1 MNVEII
7 SIGTELLLGNIA
19 NTNTVFLSQKLA
31 ESGIDVYY
39 TSVVGDN
46 ITRLNES
53 LKRAL
58 LRSDVVITTGGL
70 GPTVD
75 DITTQTISKL
85 ISKRLVLNTRIL
97 KDLENY
103 FRMRGMKV
111 LTSSVRQ
118 AYIPEGVRHI
128 RNKVGIAPGLI
139 VRYKGKI
146 IVCLPGPPREL
157 QPMFEEKV
165 IPYLQKRNPKRKWIL
180 RSQTI
185 KLTGIPESVVNKS
198 IKRILNLRPPTTV
211 GIYCKL
217 GEVDLRIVTKARDE
231 KTAAAS
237 IMKVK
242 KKIRERLKDFIF
254 GYGNSTLEG
263 IVGRRLDGLKKTIA
277 IAESCTGGLLASRIT
292 DVAGSSRYFAMGI
305 VAYSNAAKENILG
318 VSSQTIEKYGAV
330 SPDCALEMAQRIRLL
345 AGSDIGVGMTGIA
358 GPTGGTIMKPVGLVY
373 ISVVFDSRRLIREF
387 RFKGS
392 REEIKFQA
400 SQAALDL
407 LRKTI
412 R

>member
-7 SIGTELLLGNIA
+7 SIGTELLLGNVV
-19 NTNTVFLSQKLA
+19 NTNTIFLSQKLA

-46 ITRLNES
+46 LIRLDEA
-53 LKRAL
+53 LKLAIS
-58 LRSDVVITTGGL
+58 RSDVVITTGGL

-75 DITTQTISKL
+75 DITTQAISRL
-85 ISKRLVLNTRIL
+85 IRKKLVLNTRIL

-103 FRMRGMKV
+103 FRTRGMKV

-139 VRYKGKI
+139 TKHGGKI
-146 IVCLPGPPREL
+146 IICLPGPPREL
-157 QPMFEEKV
+157 QPMFEEKI
-165 IPYLQKRNPKRKWIL
+165 IPYLQKKNPKRKWIL
-180 RSQTI
+180 RSHTI
-185 KLTGIPESVVNKS
+185 RLTGIAESVVNKS

-217 GEVDLRIVTKARDE
+217 GEVDLRIVAKAKDE

-237 IMKVK
+237 IMKIK
-242 KKIRERLKDFIF
+242 KKIRERLRDYIF
-254 GYGNSTLEG
+254 GYGDNTLEA
-263 IVGRRLDGLKKTIA
+263 IVGKRLASLGKTIA
-277 IAESCTGGLLASRIT
+277 IAESCTGGLLSSRIT
-292 DVAGSSRYFAMGI
+292 DIGGCSRYFLMSI
-305 VAYSNAAKENILG
+305 VAYSNTAKENILG
-318 VSSQTIEKYGAV
+318 VSSQTITDHGAV
-330 SPDCALEMAQRIRLL
+330 SPDCAVEMAQRIKLL
-345 AGSDIGVGMTGIA
+345 ASSHIGVGITGIA
-358 GPTGGTIMKPVGLVY
+358 GPAGGTIMKPVGLVY
-373 ISVVFDSRRLIREF
+373 IAVVFDSKRFIREY
-387 RFKGS
+387 RFKGT

-407 LRKTI
+407 LRRTVK
-412 R
+412 